1 MARGFL
7 CLLII
12 FWANNS
18 FTNKIKY
25 FILFVIKQYI
35 FNVALMNLE
44 CLLAEVSQF
53 IVAPKSL
60 SFI

>member
-1 MARGFL
+1 MSFDHISGKK
-7 CLLII
+7 I
-12 FWANNS
+12 FY
-18 FTNKIKY
+18 KIKKY